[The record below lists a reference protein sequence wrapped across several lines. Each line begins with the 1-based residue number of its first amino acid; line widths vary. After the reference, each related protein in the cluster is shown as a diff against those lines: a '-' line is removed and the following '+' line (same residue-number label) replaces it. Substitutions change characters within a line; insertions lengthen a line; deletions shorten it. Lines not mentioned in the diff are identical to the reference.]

1 MTHCEF
7 HIFQTLSRA
16 TSIKLLPLAHRA
28 AKISPTAQN
37 RDNILHSRRK
47 KLYVKCVY
55 VFDGVGDWER
65 GTEKENIQY
74 KPCVI
79 VALKWDFPVS
89 ISYMLINKHVEK
101 Y

>member
-55 VFDGVGDWER
+55 VFDGGR
-65 GTEKENIQY
+65 GLGKGHREG
-74 KPCVI
+74 
-79 VALKWDFPVS
+79 
-89 ISYMLINKHVEK
+89 KHTVQTLCNCGS
-101 Y
+101 